1 MIKDNTDRLN
11 MIKYR
16 LEQSKNVIT
25 EIPFQIKNKYFT
37 TAVNRMYYGMY
48 YSLTGL
54 ALLYKFETS
63 KHLQL
68 IGWFNKNFI
77 KPNLIEFRHGNSIRN
92 IFEKRQK
99 GDYEPF
105 IEFTELEVLTMYENM
120 RNFINA
126 IEKFIIDN
134 QDKILNQDI

>member
-1 MIKDNTDRLN
+1 MIKDNTDRIN
-11 MIKYR
+11 IIKYR
-16 LEQSKNVIT
+16 IEQSKKAIE
-25 EIPFQIKNKYFT
+25 EIPFQIENKYYT
-37 TAVNRMYYGMY
+37 TAVNRMYYGMF
-48 YSLTGL
+48 YSLTAL

-68 IGWFNKNFI
+68 IGWFNKTFI
-77 KPNLIEFRHGNSIRN
+77 KPNIIDFKHGNSIRN

-105 IEFTELEVLTMYENM
+105 IEFSEIEVLTMYENM
-120 RNFINA
+120 KNFISA

-134 QDKILNQDI
+134 QDTILNQE